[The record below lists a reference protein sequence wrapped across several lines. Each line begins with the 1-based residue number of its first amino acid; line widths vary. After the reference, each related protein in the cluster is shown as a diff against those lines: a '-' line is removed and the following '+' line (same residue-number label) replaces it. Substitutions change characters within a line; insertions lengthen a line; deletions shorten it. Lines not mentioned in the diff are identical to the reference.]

1 MAQDGISLLTE
12 FLRTHRHTH
21 LNVGYIPFCPGT
33 TIHPNATIVQPL
45 GSCLLLLVDGCQYGI
60 CTLAVGTM
68 RIGKVGSHI
77 DLMWLNLREQFDNR
91 RHVVFCHREFLNLTT
106 LIEWQVEEVDMMAV
120 DAVVLAGQT
129 RLTSADQSFQTENL
143 LIVEV
148 ALLLILDEGLH
159 RLVGVLD
166 DLVGTIGKDG
176 VEAIDEMHETTHF
189 LIAHSDIA
197 RSLVGHM
204 HIVLLLHEST
214 DGTSHRD
221 DIIIGVG

>member
-1 MAQDGISLLTE
+1 M
-12 FLRTHRHTH
+12 
-21 LNVGYIPFCPGT
+21 GT
-33 TIHPNATIVQPL
+33 V
-45 GSCLLLLVDGCQYGI
+45 
-60 CTLAVGTM
+60 

-91 RHVVFCHREFLNLTT
+91 RHVVFCHREFLNLSA
-106 LIEWQVEEVDMMAV
+106 LIERQVEEVDMMAV

-166 DLVGTIGKDG
+166 DLVGAIGKDG
-176 VEAIDEMHETTHF
+176 VEAIDEVHETTHF

-204 HIVLLLHEST
+204 HIVLLLHESA
-214 DGTSHRD
+214 DGASH
-221 DIIIGVG
+221 